1 MRTTILVLAT
11 LAMVLALM
19 VRSAEAQ
26 VSDTLVIA
34 GAGVAGTWDTE
45 FELSNTGVRSL
56 LVWIGQDHLGPDF
69 VCAPIVGCAGD
80 TIVNIPPQGALKVL
94 ASSIGGITTDGSRL
108 QMFIGP
114 VASSNLDLPVTRARV
129 IDLSANCRALELPII
144 RLSTIQ
150 GRNPSTLSFPG
161 AVAGAT
167 GHVNLALAEIGGER
181 GLSVQIEIIDA
192 GGITRGTTTLSLD
205 ASEAQLLVNVGGLLG
220 TGDLDEGTIQVTKTG
235 GEGLLWGAM
244 STLFADSH
252 VALGIGLNP

>member
-1 MRTTILVLAT
+1 MTARTAT
-11 LAMVLALM
+11 
-19 VRSAEAQ
+19 AQ
-26 VSDTLVIA
+26 GTADALVIA
-34 GAGVAGTWDTE
+34 GAGVAGSWDTE
-45 FELSNTGVRSL
+45 FELSNTGVRPL
-56 LVWIGQDHLGPDF
+56 AVWIGQDHLGPDF

-94 ASSIGGITTDGSRL
+94 ASSIGGITTDGSQL

-129 IDLSANCRALELPII
+129 IDTSSTCRALELPII

-161 AVAGAT
+161 AIAGAT
-167 GHVNLALAEIGGER
+167 GHVNLALAEIGG
-181 GLSVQIEIIDA
+181 QA
-192 GGITRGTTTLSLD
+192 GLSLD
-205 ASEAQLLVNVGGLLG
+205 IQIIDSYGIMRGESALSLNAGQAQLLVDVGGILG
-220 TGDLDEGTIQVTKTG
+220 AGDLDEGTIRVTKTG

-244 STLFADSH
+244 SSVFSDSH